1 MTPTVYME
9 QLGLFEYGGGLYHC
23 VHMSEE
29 DLDVVKRH
37 QISVITNPASNLKL
51 ASGSERMDLQAI
63 TVLICFARCFLSQHL
78 PNTGKMMR
86 VQLMQQRY

>member
-1 MTPTVYME
+1 M
-9 QLGLFEYGGGLYHC
+9 GGGLYHC

-51 ASGSERMDLQAI
+51 ASGIAPIEEDVK
-63 TVLICFARCFLSQHL
+63 T
-78 PNTGKMMR
+78 K
-86 VQLMQQRY
+86 Y